1 MVGLVTLPC
10 VAQQAKPLRGHLSLP
25 DKSWGVFLELPGFT
39 VNTVE
44 TMVDGRRYMM
54 AENPETH
61 VVVSLT
67 LEEVSQP
74 ATASCHD
81 SLEKRAKK
89 PPFKVQDVKFSQAGQ
104 ADVMEYMVS
113 KAQGRP
119 VNQKSLFAC
128 EFYDGAYVDLHI
140 SKINFDPADAPLFS
154 QVLDSMKIESVHR
167 SSMELLE
174 QASRLYL
181 QHDYHGAIGPYSQ
194 ALDLEKTK
202 PELQKPLWYVLID
215 NLGMSYG
222 ITGDLEQARA
232 TFEYGIA
239 KDPTYPL
246 FYYNLA
252 CTYAE
257 MGKADEA
264 SQNLK
269 KAFEYKANVITGETM
284 PDPRKDDSFKK
295 LMQNPDFRQLA
306 ETLAQS
312 K

>member
-44 TMVDGRRYMM
+44 TMVDRRRYMM
-54 AENPETH
+54 AGNPETH

-113 KAQGRP
+113 
-119 VNQKSLFAC
+119 N
-128 EFYDGAYVDLHI
+128 LHI